1 MNSSAVGLVAP
12 FLSPA
17 EAVSL
22 SACSTALDR
31 ALRDMGCP
39 LDLSAL
45 LHDGAGVPLPWEIE
59 RVLGLVARQP
69 PLWRLTG
76 ALRFELCD
84 DGADA
89 ALEALLERCVAGG
102 GRCAVESVLLGSSSA
117 LARLPAPALLA
128 ACGLAANLRMLS
140 LSNAAQFADS
150 RGLGGLEGL
159 RRLRLDGTRVS
170 DLAPLAALADLEEL
184 WCERTGVGDV
194 APLAALQKLHTLL
207 LNRTRVVDLSPLA
220 RCGALEVINVHATRV
235 ASVAVL
241 APCARLSRVMALAC
255 AELSDE
261 DVEALRTRTASG
273 ALRVRHSR
281 G

>member
-1 MNSSAVGLVAP
+1 MESSIGFVAP
-12 FLSPA
+12 LLSPA
-17 EAVSL
+17 EAVAL

-31 ALRDMGCP
+31 ALRATGCP
-39 LDLSAL
+39 LDLSAFSR
-45 LHDGAGVPLPWEIE
+45 DGAGVPLPWAIE
-59 RVLGLVARQP
+59 RVLGFVARQP

-76 ALRFELCD
+76 ALRFELSD

-102 GRCAVESVLLGSSSA
+102 GRCAVESVLLGGSSA

-128 ACGLAANLRMLS
+128 SAGLNVCRMLS

-150 RGLGGLEGL
+150 RGLGALHGL
-159 RRLRLDGTRVS
+159 RRLRLDGSRVG

-184 WCERTGVGDV
+184 WCERTDVGDV

-220 RCGALEVINVHATRV
+220 QCCALEVINVHATRV
-235 ASVAVL
+235 RSVAVL

-261 DVEALRTRTASG
+261 DVEALRTRTASS